1 MGGIYLERKKLEE
14 LTSPNAANAKTLMLL
29 GSGELGKEVVIEAK
43 RLGFRVVAVDRYESA
58 PGQQVADKAYTGNMT
73 NAGFL
78 RSIVEKEKPDAII
91 PEIEAINLD
100 LLFDLE
106 KEGFN
111 VIPNARAT
119 HATMQRERI
128 RELIANEAG
137 VKTSKYAYAE
147 SLDELKE
154 TCEKVGYPC
163 WVKAMMSSSGHGSMF
178 VKGPNDIEKAFK
190 EATEHGRVKGN
201 RIMVE
206 EHVEFDIEV
215 TELAVRHFDED
226 GKIVTSFPKPVGH
239 YQIDGDYHSSW
250 QTAEVSET
258 AEKRIYEAAGK
269 ITGALGGLGLFGCEL
284 FVKGDDVYANECSPR
299 PHDTGMVT
307 FVTHQLGFSQA
318 GLHVRAVTGMP
329 VPAVEED
336 GFRKIPSLTP
346 GASHVILSPSE
357 GYDILLGNVFQAT
370 NNLGVSLLFFGK
382 PEAHVGRRMGVV
394 LATAEKVEDAKK
406 KAEKAAHLIEMRSKQ
421 VAKWKK
427 QQETRKHL
435 LQG

>member
-1 MGGIYLERKKLEE
+1 MERKMLEE
-14 LTSPNAANAKTLMLL
+14 LTSPNASNAVKLMLL
-29 GSGELGKEVVIEAK
+29 GSGELGKEIMLEAK
-43 RLGFRVVAVDRYESA
+43 RLGFNTVAVDRYEGA
-58 PGQQVADKAYTGNMT
+58 PAQQVADKAYTGNMT
-73 NAGFL
+73 NSSFL
-78 RSIVEKEKPDAII
+78 RSLVEKEKPNVII

-119 HATMQRERI
+119 HAAMQRERI
-128 RELIANEAG
+128 RDLIAKEAG
-137 VKTSKYAYAE
+137 VKTSNYAYAN

-154 TCEKVGYPC
+154 ACEKIGYPC
-163 WVKAMMSSSGHGSMF
+163 WVKALMSSSGHGSYF
-178 VKGPNDIEKAFK
+178 VKGPEDIEAAHK
-190 EATEHGRVKGN
+190 EATEHGRVKGTKM
-201 RIMVE
+201 IVE
-206 EHVEFDIEV
+206 EHVDFDIEV
-215 TELAVRHFDED
+215 TELAVRHFDEN

-250 QTAEVSET
+250 QAAEVSET

-318 GLHVRAVTGMP
+318 GLHVRAITGLP

-346 GASHVILSPSE
+346 GASHVVLSPSE
-357 GYDILLGNVFQAT
+357 GFDTALGNVYKAT
-370 NNLGVSLLFFGK
+370 NDLGVSLLFFGK
-382 PEAHVGRRMGVV
+382 PEAHQGRRMGVV
-394 LATAEKVEDAKK
+394 LATASDVEAAKK
-406 KAEKAAHLIEMRSKQ
+406 KAEKAAHLIEMRTRQ
-421 VAKWKK
+421 DAVWKK
-427 QQETRKHL
+427 QEEKAKHL
-435 LQG
+435 LQ

>member
-1 MGGIYLERKKLEE
+1 MERKKLEQ
-14 LTSPNAANAKTLMLL
+14 LTSPNAKNAVKLMLL
-29 GSGELGKEVVIEAK
+29 GSGELAKEIVVEAK
-43 RLGFRVVAVDRYESA
+43 RLGFNTVAIDRYEGA
-58 PGQQVADKAYTGNMT
+58 PAQQIADKAYTGNMT

-78 RSIVEKEKPDAII
+78 RSLVEKEKPDVII

-100 LLFDLE
+100 LLYDLE

-111 VIPNARAT
+111 IIPNAKAT
-119 HATMQRERI
+119 NAAMQRERI
-128 RELIANEAG
+128 RKVIAEDAG

-154 TCEKVGYPC
+154 GCEKVGYPC
-163 WVKAMMSSSGHGSMF
+163 WVKALMSSPGHGSMF
-178 VKGPNDIEKAFK
+178 VKGPEDVEKAFK
-190 EATEHGRVKGN
+190 IATEEGRVKGA
-201 RIMVE
+201 RIIVE
-206 EHVEFDIEV
+206 EHVDFDIEI

-250 QTAEVSET
+250 QAAEVSEL
-258 AEKRIYEAAGK
+258 AEKRIYEAVGK

-284 FVKGDDVYANECSPR
+284 FVKGDEVYANECSPR

-318 GLHVRAVTGMP
+318 GLHVRAITGLP
-329 VPAVEED
+329 VPAIEED
-336 GFRKIPSLTP
+336 GFRKIPALTP

-357 GYDILLGNVFQAT
+357 GYDVMLGNVYNAT
-370 NNLGVSLLFFGK
+370 NELGVSLLFFGK

-394 LATAEKVEDAKK
+394 LATADKVEDAKK
-406 KAEKAAHLIEMRSKQ
+406 KAERVAHKIEMQTRQ
-421 VAKWKK
+421 VAEWKK
-427 QQETRKHL
+427 QQLKEKHL
-435 LQG
+435 L